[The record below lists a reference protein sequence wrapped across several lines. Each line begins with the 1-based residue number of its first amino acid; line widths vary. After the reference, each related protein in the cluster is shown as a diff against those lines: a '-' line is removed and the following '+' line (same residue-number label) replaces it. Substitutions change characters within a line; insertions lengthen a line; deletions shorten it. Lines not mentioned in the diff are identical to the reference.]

1 MGDFQGVGGLVQPG
15 SRRPRRSS
23 LYQRLLAPGASG
35 KKALVGAT
43 AKLATCQTLTRIISV
58 LPKPLTHNYF
68 ILSFR

>member
-1 MGDFQGVGGLVQPG
+1 MGDFQGVRGLVQPG
-15 SRRPRRSS
+15 SQRPRRSR

-35 KKALVGAT
+35 KEVLVGAM
-43 AKLATCQTLTRIISV
+43 AKLATCQTLTRILSV